1 MQSSSTAASGGLAS
15 ASQRRGVTPLV
26 LLQKRLGNSRAKSA
40 NSDCTISSECRA
52 ETPLT
57 LWLATTAS
65 HAMRTRRP
73 LVSSMIETRA
83 SRSLSPGATSCT
95 ILRK

>member
-1 MQSSSTAASGGLAS
+1 MQSSSTAASGRLAS

-26 LLQKRLGNSRAKSA
+26 LLQKRLGNSRAKSERRLHHQLL
-40 NSDCTISSECRA
+40 IRA

-65 HAMRTRRP
+65 HAMRTGGRWFHR
-73 LVSSMIETRA
+73 
-83 SRSLSPGATSCT
+83 
-95 ILRK
+95 